1 MKETLKPLKG
11 EITIAELSALC
22 CYGVHINIKRADNGK
37 VVING
42 VSAMKHS
49 KDKRQIAK
57 WDAFKDKKVYGIRP
71 SVQIEGIKRD
81 DHFFLMSIE
90 AWISKYECEAA
101 VAEYKTKVAV

>member
-1 MKETLKPLKG
+1 MKETLKPLEH
-11 EITIAELSALC
+11 EITIAQLYELC
-22 CYGVHINIKRADNGK
+22 GYGVHINIKRADNGK

-42 VSAMKHS
+42 VSSMKHS

-57 WDAFKDKKVYGIRP
+57 WDAFKDRKVYGIRP

-90 AWISKYECEAA
+90 SWISKYEYEAA
-101 VAEYKTKVAV
+101 VAEYKAKVE

>member
-1 MKETLKPLKG
+1 MKETLKPLEH
-11 EITIAELSALC
+11 EITIAQLYELC
-22 CYGVHINIKRADNGK
+22 GYGVHINIKRADNGK

-101 VAEYKTKVAV
+101 VAEYKAKVE

>member
-1 MKETLKPLKG
+1 MED

-42 VSAMKHS
+42 VSSLKRS
-49 KDKRQIAK
+49 KDKRQVAK
-57 WDAFKDKKVYGIRP
+57 WNAFKDRKVYGIRP

-81 DHFFLMSIE
+81 DHFFLMCID

-101 VAEYKTKVAV
+101 VAEYKANVG